1 MEELQLID
9 IADNLIILNKNTVE
23 TLIHLDNADNCIAL
37 YVLYYRLAKWQK
49 TNKIKA
55 TDEYVKKTL
64 HWGKE
69 KIIKTKDILKKCGLI
84 EIIQQRN
91 DNKIVGWFIK
101 INYIVSEKTTAKIK
115 VEQEVLS
122 QEVLKSTSTK
132 RETIALINNINC
144 LKREIE
150 LLKEENN
157 KLKSLLKESK
167 KENFN
172 SSLFN
177 KFWNV
182 YPKKVSK
189 GNAEKWFNKNK
200 PSEDLVNE
208 MIEKINLLKQTNQ
221 WKSNDGQF
229 IPYPATWL
237 NAKGWEDEVT
247 QESPIETDE
256 EETARLM
263 KEVERRKANGEW

>member
-9 IADNLIILNKNTVE
+9 IADDLVILNKNIIE
-23 TLIHLDNADNCIAL
+23 TLIRLDKADDCIAL
-37 YVLYYRLAKWQK
+37 YILYYRLAKWQK

-69 KIIKTKDILKKCGLI
+69 KIIRTKDILKKCGLI

-91 DNKIVGWFIK
+91 DNKIIGWFIK
-101 INYIVSEKTTAKIK
+101 INYIVSENTTAKIK
-115 VEQEVLS
+115 VEQEVLN
-122 QEVLKSTSTK
+122 QEVLKPTSTK
-132 RETIALINNINC
+132 QETIALINNINC
-144 LKREIE
+144 LKKEIE

-167 KENFN
+167 QESFD
-172 SSLFN
+172 SDLFN
-177 KFWNV
+177 KFWET
-182 YPKKVSK
+182 YPKKKSK
-189 GNAEKWFNKNK
+189 GNVEKWFIKNK
-200 PSEDLVNE
+200 PTEELVNT
-208 MIEKINLLKQTNQ
+208 MIDKISLLKNTEQ
-221 WKSNDGQF
+221 WKKNNGQF
-229 IPYPATWL
+229 IPYPTTWL
-237 NAKGWEDEVT
+237 NAKGWEDEII
-247 QESPIETDE
+247 QENLIETDE